1 MRAILLAAGMG
12 TRLRPLTYE
21 TPKSL
26 IKINGEPLLERQI
39 KFLREIGIE
48 EIIVV
53 TGYLCGKFEYLKEK
67 FNVKFVHNDKYE
79 VYNNIYTMYLVK
91 EFLSDAFVID
101 ADTYLCRNY
110 LDSTIKTSTY
120 FAGNKTVS
128 NEEWML
134 IFDENNKVNDI
145 KISSG
150 EGYVM
155 SGVSYWTKAD
165 GELLKHKLEE
175 VLESSDWQNLYWD
188 NIAKDN
194 LKNMDVHIKKISSSD
209 WFEIDSLEDLNTLKA
224 KQERLKMK

>member
-12 TRLRPLTYE
+12 TRLRPITNE

-39 KFLREIGIE
+39 RFLREIGIE

-53 TGYLCGKFEYLKEK
+53 TGYLYEKFEYLKDK
-67 FNVKFVHNDKYE
+67 FNVKLVHNEKYE
-79 VYNNIYTMYLVK
+79 TYNNIYTMYLVRD
-91 EFLSDAFVID
+91 FLPDAFVID
-101 ADTYLCRNY
+101 ADTYLFRNY
-110 LDSTIKTSTY
+110 LDSSIKTSTY
-120 FAGNKTVS
+120 FAGNKTV
-128 NEEWML
+128 NTEEWML
-134 IFDENNKVNDI
+134 VFDENNKVNDI

-165 GELLKHKLEE
+165 GELLKHKLEQ
-175 VLESSDWQNLYWD
+175 VIKSSNWQDLYWD

-209 WFEIDSLEDLNTLKA
+209 WFEIDSLEDLNALRA
-224 KQERLKMK
+224 KIKD

>member
-12 TRLRPLTYE
+12 TRLRPITNE

-26 IKINGEPLLERQI
+26 IKISGEPLLERQI
-39 KFLREIGIE
+39 RFLREIGIE

-53 TGYLCGKFEYLKEK
+53 TGYLYEKFEYLKDK
-67 FNVKFVHNDKYE
+67 FNVKLVHNEKYE
-79 VYNNIYTMYLVK
+79 TYNNIYTMYLVRD
-91 EFLSDAFVID
+91 FLSDAFVID
-101 ADTYLCRNY
+101 ADTYLFRNY
-110 LDSTIKTSTY
+110 LDSSIKTSTY

-128 NEEWML
+128 AEEWML
-134 IFDENNKVNDI
+134 VFDENNKVNDI

-165 GELLKHKLEE
+165 GQLLKHKLEQ
-175 VLESSDWQNLYWD
+175 VIKSNNWQNLYWD

-194 LKNMDVHIKKISSSD
+194 LKNMDIHIKKISSSD
-209 WFEIDSLEDLNTLKA
+209 WFEIDSLEDLEALRA
-224 KQERLKMK
+224 KIKD